1 MNQEP
6 PDKPVDRSKILNWTV
21 LGIATQVGC
30 LTLVII
36 LGFMFLGLWI
46 DNRFGTKPWWSMGLV
61 LGSIPISIIAMLLVV
76 RSATAKL
83 KAKADADSKRAPEV
97 KDFGDD
103 D

>member
-6 PDKPVDRSKILNWTV
+6 PKQPVDRSKLLNLSV

-36 LGFMFLGLWI
+36 LGFMFLGVWL
-46 DNRFGTKPWWSMGLV
+46 DQQFGTKPWWSMGLV
-61 LGSIPISIIAMLLVV
+61 FGSIPVSIIVMLLVV

-83 KAKADADSKRAPEV
+83 KTKSEAESKRTPEV